1 MKISVKV
8 NSMSTPSEIPFQ
20 DLLDA
25 LVDIENHVHSRYL
38 YRLSDL
44 EPEEIATL
52 QKTWHH
58 IPLWRRQALMRDLE
72 ELGNSNDLLSFE
84 AIGRHALCD
93 EDPGV
98 RNLAVRILW
107 EFETLDLVP
116 LFLNLMETDT
126 DAGVRA
132 AAASALGRFVY
143 SGEIDQLP
151 KKVLR
156 EIEDRLLR
164 LIQSDEPAQVRRRAL
179 ESVSY
184 SGRQEV
190 PALIEEAFSS
200 GETEWMASALIAM
213 GRSIDERWVED
224 VISMLDSKFP
234 ILRAEAARAAGELE
248 ISDSVPR
255 LIELLDDSNENVRK
269 AAVWSLSQ
277 IGGEGVREALEKLL
291 EESDDYD
298 EADLLQN
305 ALDNLSFTED
315 FQLYSLFDF
324 SQEDFEEEMLELLA
338 SEEDYL
344 DIDSDEDDE
353 DIVD

>member
-1 MKISVKV
+1 M
-8 NSMSTPSEIPFQ
+8 NSMSPPSEIPFQ
-20 DLLDA
+20 NLLDA
-25 LVDIENHVHSRYL
+25 LLDIENHFHPRYL

-44 EPEEIATL
+44 EPGEISTL
-52 QKTWHH
+52 QKTWQH
-58 IPLWRRQALMRDLE
+58 IPLWRRQALMKDLE
-72 ELGNSNDLLSFE
+72 ALGNSNDLLSFE

-98 RNLAVRILW
+98 RSLAVRILW
-107 EFETLDLVP
+107 EFETVDLVP
-116 LFLNLMETDT
+116 LFLNLLETDE
-126 DAGVRA
+126 DANVRA

-143 SGEIDQLP
+143 SGEIDEIP
-151 KKVLR
+151 EKTLR

-164 LIQSDEPAQVRRRAL
+164 TIQSDESTQVRRRVL

-184 SGRQEV
+184 SSRPEV

-200 GETEWMASALIAM
+200 GETEWMATALIAM

-248 ISDSVPR
+248 IGDSVPR
-255 LIELLDDSNENVRK
+255 LIELLDDSDENVRK

-277 IGGEGVREALEKLL
+277 IGGEGVREAIEQLL
-291 EESDDYD
+291 EEADDYE

-324 SQEDFEEEMLELLA
+324 SQKDFEEEMLELLA
-338 SEEDYL
+338 NEDDYL
-344 DIDSDEDDE
+344 DTDGDQDDE
-353 DIVD
+353 DFAD